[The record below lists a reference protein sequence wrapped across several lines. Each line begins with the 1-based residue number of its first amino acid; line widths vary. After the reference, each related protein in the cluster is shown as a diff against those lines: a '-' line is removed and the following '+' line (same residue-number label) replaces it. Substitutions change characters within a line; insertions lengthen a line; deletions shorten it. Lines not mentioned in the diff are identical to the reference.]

1 MEANMSAPESRTS
14 APAEPV
20 AGQMGYLLERLRFVV
35 AAASLLLALTT
46 VATLAWAFAL
56 AFEFARELLDGGWRS
71 SLLVANLLEV
81 IDLVLIA
88 TVQILVAY
96 GLWELFIGPLAVPEW
111 ARVKSL
117 EQLKS
122 SMSEL
127 IVLVIAIKFVEK
139 LVQTPRALDVLYSAI
154 GVSVVGLM
162 LVALGLGKVAKAKS
176 GGLSRSVS
184 QE

>member
-1 MEANMSAPESRTS
+1 M
-14 APAEPV
+14 
-20 AGQMGYLLERLRFVV
+20 QLLLERLRYVV

-56 AFEFARELLDGGWRS
+56 TFDFIHQLVDGGWRS
-71 SLLVANLLEV
+71 KSLVASLLEV

-88 TVQILVAY
+88 TVQIIIAL
-96 GLWELFIGPLAVPEW
+96 GLWELFVGRLAVPEW

-117 EQLKS
+117 TELKAS
-122 SMSEL
+122 LSEV

-139 LVQTPRALDVLYSAI
+139 LVQTPRALDVLYFAGGISL
-154 GVSVVGLM
+154 VGLM
-162 LVALGLGKVAKAKS
+162 LVALGMGKAAKS
-176 GGLSRSVS
+176 KASPISGSAS